1 MLRLYNFQDSGNS
14 YKQRLLLTQLGR
26 EFERIDIDLVGG
38 ETQTARY
45 RDRNPLGQ
53 TPFIELE
60 DGRTLAESNAIL
72 WHLAE
77 GTRYFPE
84 GSWTRAQALQWMSFE
99 QYRIEPTI
107 GTVRYWTQ
115 LLKVADQRREL
126 VTQKLG
132 IAQAA
137 LGILDRHLAT
147 HSFVVGERYGIADIS
162 LYAYGH
168 LAEEAGVSLT
178 PYPALVRWLERVK
191 AQPKHIA
198 ITAEV
203 GHVIPWPK
211 ARTS

>member
-14 YKQRLLLTQLGR
+14 YKPRLLLTQLGR

-38 ETQTARY
+38 ETQTARF
-45 RDRNPLGQ
+45 RARNPLGQ
-53 TPFIELE
+53 TPFIELD
-60 DGRTLAESNAIL
+60 DGRMLAESNAIL

-77 GTRYFPE
+77 GTPYFPE

-126 VTQKLG
+126 AAQKLG
-132 IAQAA
+132 VARTA
-137 LGILDRHLAT
+137 LGILDRHLAERP
-147 HSFVVGERYGIADIS
+147 FIAGERYGIADIS

-168 LAEEAGVSLT
+168 LVEEAGVNLG
-178 PYPALVRWLERVK
+178 PYPAVARWFESVR

-203 GHVIPWPK
+203 GRVIPWPE
-211 ARTS
+211 ARRA

>member
-14 YKQRLLLTQLGR
+14 YKVRQLLTQLGL

-53 TPFIELE
+53 TPFIEFD

-77 GTRYFPE
+77 GTPYFPE
-84 GSWTRAQALQWMSFE
+84 GSWAQAQALQWMSFE

-107 GTVRYWTQ
+107 GTVRFWTQ
-115 LLKVADQRREL
+115 LLKVADQRREI
-126 VTQKLG
+126 VVQKLG
-132 IAQAA
+132 IAKAA
-137 LGILDRHLAT
+137 LGILDRHLEA
-147 HSFVVGERYGIADIS
+147 HPFVAGDRYGIAAIS

-168 LAEEAGVSLT
+168 RPEQPAVT
-178 PYPALVRWLERVK
+178 PAPC
-191 AQPKHIA
+191 PPIA
-198 ITAEV
+198 
-203 GHVIPWPK
+203 
-211 ARTS
+211 

>member
-14 YKQRLLLTQLGR
+14 YKVRQLLTQLGL

-53 TPFIELE
+53 TPFIEFD

-77 GTRYFPE
+77 GTPYFPE
-84 GSWTRAQALQWMSFE
+84 GSWAQAQALQWMSFE

-107 GTVRYWTQ
+107 GTVRFWTQ
-115 LLKVADQRREL
+115 LLKVADQRREI

-132 IAQAA
+132 IAKAA
-137 LGILDRHLAT
+137 LGILDRHLEA
-147 HSFVVGERYGIADIS
+147 HPFVAGERYGIADIS
-162 LYAYGH
+162 LYAYVH
-168 LAEEAGVSLT
+168 LAEEAGVSLA
-178 PYPALVRWLERVK
+178 PCPAIVRWFERVK
-191 AQPKHIA
+191 SQSKHITF
-198 ITAEV
+198 TADV
-203 GHVIPWPK
+203 GRVIPWPE